1 MKMEANK
8 SECEKCIKIAQIALN
23 NKDKE
28 KSIKFLNKALR
39 LYPNEYAK
47 GNSLL
52 FLKYNFLISLILV
65 K

>member
-1 MKMEANK
+1 MEANK
-8 SECEKCIKIAQIALN
+8 SECEKCIKIAQIAFN

-47 GNSLL
+47 GI
-52 FLKYNFLISLILV
+52 FKIYYLIICFILV
-65 K
+65 